1 MLVLSRKINQSI
13 VIGDN
18 IEIML
23 VDIRGDQIKLGI
35 NSLTKVLCEKNTEGK
50 YHVPY
55 EGDKKE
61 MYSCK
66 YCGSSYYTIKELTSE
81 LCLRNPKGKF
91 HVPAK

>member
-35 NSLTKVLCEKNTEGK
+35 NAPKSVKIFRKEVYEEVKSENLEASKSTIEELNILSSFVKNKLEKGQ
-50 YHVPY
+50 
-55 EGDKKE
+55 
-61 MYSCK
+61 
-66 YCGSSYYTIKELTSE
+66 
-81 LCLRNPKGKF
+81 
-91 HVPAK
+91 

>member
-35 NSLTKVLCEKNTEGK
+35 NAPKTVKIFRKEVYEEVKNQNREAAKSTIE
-50 YHVPY
+50 
-55 EGDKKE
+55 ELNIL
-61 MYSCK
+61 
-66 YCGSSYYTIKELTSE
+66 SSFVKNKLE
-81 LCLRNPKGKF
+81 NNKN
-91 HVPAK
+91 

>member
-35 NSLTKVLCEKNTEGK
+35 NAPRDVKIFRKEVYEEIESQNLEASKTNPEQLNILSRFVKNKLEKNK
-50 YHVPY
+50 
-55 EGDKKE
+55 
-61 MYSCK
+61 
-66 YCGSSYYTIKELTSE
+66 
-81 LCLRNPKGKF
+81 
-91 HVPAK
+91 

>member
-35 NSLTKVLCEKNTEGK
+35 NAPKTVKIFRKEVYEEVENQNREAAKSTIEELNILSSFVKN
-50 YHVPY
+50 
-55 EGDKKE
+55 
-61 MYSCK
+61 
-66 YCGSSYYTIKELTSE
+66 
-81 LCLRNPKGKF
+81 KF
-91 HVPAK
+91 GNNKN

>member
-35 NSLTKVLCEKNTEGK
+35 NAPRDVKIFRKEVYEEIESQNLEASKTNPEQLNILSNFVKNKLENNK
-50 YHVPY
+50 
-55 EGDKKE
+55 
-61 MYSCK
+61 
-66 YCGSSYYTIKELTSE
+66 
-81 LCLRNPKGKF
+81 
-91 HVPAK
+91 

>member
-35 NSLTKVLCEKNTEGK
+35 NAPKTVKIFRKEVYEEVENQNREASKSTIEELNILSSFVKNKLGNNK
-50 YHVPY
+50 
-55 EGDKKE
+55 
-61 MYSCK
+61 
-66 YCGSSYYTIKELTSE
+66 
-81 LCLRNPKGKF
+81 N
-91 HVPAK
+91 

>member
-35 NSLTKVLCEKNTEGK
+35 NAPKNVKIFRKE
-50 YHVPY
+50 VY
-55 EGDKKE
+55 EEIESQNLEASKEATADKLNILSNFVKN
-61 MYSCK
+61 K
-66 YCGSSYYTIKELTSE
+66 FGSK
-81 LCLRNPKGKF
+81 K
-91 HVPAK
+91 

>member
-35 NSLTKVLCEKNTEGK
+35 NAPKTVKIFRKEVYEEVKSQNLEASQSAIEELNILSSFVKNKLENNK
-50 YHVPY
+50 
-55 EGDKKE
+55 
-61 MYSCK
+61 
-66 YCGSSYYTIKELTSE
+66 
-81 LCLRNPKGKF
+81 N
-91 HVPAK
+91 

>member
-35 NSLTKVLCEKNTEGK
+35 NAPKNVKIFRKE
-50 YHVPY
+50 VY
-55 EGDKKE
+55 EEVKSQNLEASKSTIE
-61 MYSCK
+61 ELNIL
-66 YCGSSYYTIKELTSE
+66 SSFVKNKLE
-81 LCLRNPKGKF
+81 NNK
-91 HVPAK
+91 

>member
-35 NSLTKVLCEKNTEGK
+35 NAPKSVKIFRKEVYEEVNSENLEASKSTIEELNILSSFVKNKLE
-50 YHVPY
+50 
-55 EGDKKE
+55 
-61 MYSCK
+61 
-66 YCGSSYYTIKELTSE
+66 
-81 LCLRNPKGKF
+81 KGK
-91 HVPAK
+91 

>member
-35 NSLTKVLCEKNTEGK
+35 NAPRDVKIFRKEVYEEIESQNLEASKTKSRTTK
-50 YHVPY
+50 YL
-55 EGDKKE
+55 K
-61 MYSCK
+61 
-66 YCGSSYYTIKELTSE
+66 
-81 LCLRNPKGKF
+81 
-91 HVPAK
+91 

>member
-35 NSLTKVLCEKNTEGK
+35 NAPKNVKIFRKE
-50 YHVPY
+50 VY
-55 EGDKKE
+55 EE
-61 MYSCK
+61 IESQ
-66 YCGSSYYTIKELTSE
+66 
-81 LCLRNPKGKF
+81 
-91 HVPAK
+91 

>member
-35 NSLTKVLCEKNTEGK
+35 NAPKNVKIFRKE
-50 YHVPY
+50 VY
-55 EGDKKE
+55 EEIESQNLEASKEATADKLNILSNFVK
-61 MYSCK
+61 
-66 YCGSSYYTIKELTSE
+66 
-81 LCLRNPKGKF
+81 NKF
-91 HVPAK
+91 GNNNKK

>member
-35 NSLTKVLCEKNTEGK
+35 NAPKSVKIFRKEVYEEVKSQNLEASQSTIEELNILSSFVKNKLENNK
-50 YHVPY
+50 
-55 EGDKKE
+55 
-61 MYSCK
+61 
-66 YCGSSYYTIKELTSE
+66 
-81 LCLRNPKGKF
+81 
-91 HVPAK
+91 

>member
-35 NSLTKVLCEKNTEGK
+35 NAPKNVRIFRKE
-50 YHVPY
+50 VY
-55 EGDKKE
+55 EEIESQNLEASKEATADKLNILSNFVKN
-61 MYSCK
+61 K
-66 YCGSSYYTIKELTSE
+66 FGSK
-81 LCLRNPKGKF
+81 K
-91 HVPAK
+91 

>member
-35 NSLTKVLCEKNTEGK
+35 NALKSVKIFRKEVYEEVKSENLEASKSTIEELNILSSFVKNKLE
-50 YHVPY
+50 
-55 EGDKKE
+55 
-61 MYSCK
+61 
-66 YCGSSYYTIKELTSE
+66 
-81 LCLRNPKGKF
+81 KGK
-91 HVPAK
+91 

>member
-35 NSLTKVLCEKNTEGK
+35 NAPKNVKIFRKEVYEEIENQNLEASKEATADKLNILSNFVKNKLGK
-50 YHVPY
+50 
-55 EGDKKE
+55 K
-61 MYSCK
+61 
-66 YCGSSYYTIKELTSE
+66 
-81 LCLRNPKGKF
+81 
-91 HVPAK
+91 

>member
-35 NSLTKVLCEKNTEGK
+35 NAPRDVKIFRNEVYEEIESQNIEASKTNPEQLNILSSFVKNKLEKNK
-50 YHVPY
+50 
-55 EGDKKE
+55 
-61 MYSCK
+61 
-66 YCGSSYYTIKELTSE
+66 
-81 LCLRNPKGKF
+81 
-91 HVPAK
+91 

>member
-35 NSLTKVLCEKNTEGK
+35 NAPKTVKIFRKEVYEEIERQNVEAIKSSSTSLDILKSYVRNKGLDNNNNN
-50 YHVPY
+50 
-55 EGDKKE
+55 KE
-61 MYSCK
+61 
-66 YCGSSYYTIKELTSE
+66 
-81 LCLRNPKGKF
+81 
-91 HVPAK
+91 

>member
-35 NSLTKVLCEKNTEGK
+35 NAPKSVKIFRKEVYEEVKSENLEASKSTIEELNILSSFVKNKLG
-50 YHVPY
+50 
-55 EGDKKE
+55 
-61 MYSCK
+61 
-66 YCGSSYYTIKELTSE
+66 
-81 LCLRNPKGKF
+81 KGK
-91 HVPAK
+91 

>member
-35 NSLTKVLCEKNTEGK
+35 NAPKNVKIFRKE
-50 YHVPY
+50 VY
-55 EGDKKE
+55 EEIESQNLEASKEATADKLNILSNFVK
-61 MYSCK
+61 
-66 YCGSSYYTIKELTSE
+66 
-81 LCLRNPKGKF
+81 NKF
-91 HVPAK
+91 GNNKK

>member
-35 NSLTKVLCEKNTEGK
+35 NAPKTVKIFRKEVYEEVKSQNLEASHSTIEELNILSSFVKNKLENNK
-50 YHVPY
+50 
-55 EGDKKE
+55 
-61 MYSCK
+61 
-66 YCGSSYYTIKELTSE
+66 
-81 LCLRNPKGKF
+81 
-91 HVPAK
+91 

>member
-35 NSLTKVLCEKNTEGK
+35 HAPKSVKIFRNEVYEEVKSEHLEASKSTIEELNILSSFVKNKLE
-50 YHVPY
+50 
-55 EGDKKE
+55 
-61 MYSCK
+61 
-66 YCGSSYYTIKELTSE
+66 
-81 LCLRNPKGKF
+81 KGK
-91 HVPAK
+91 

>member
-35 NSLTKVLCEKNTEGK
+35 NAPKTVKIFRKEVYEEVENQNREAAKSTIEELNILSSFVKNKLENNK
-50 YHVPY
+50 
-55 EGDKKE
+55 
-61 MYSCK
+61 
-66 YCGSSYYTIKELTSE
+66 
-81 LCLRNPKGKF
+81 
-91 HVPAK
+91 

>member
-35 NSLTKVLCEKNTEGK
+35 NAPRNVKIFRKEVYEEIESQNLEASKEATSDKLNILSNFVKNKFGK
-50 YHVPY
+50 
-55 EGDKKE
+55 KQ
-61 MYSCK
+61 
-66 YCGSSYYTIKELTSE
+66 
-81 LCLRNPKGKF
+81 
-91 HVPAK
+91 

>member
-35 NSLTKVLCEKNTEGK
+35 NAPRDVKIFRKEVYEEIESQNLEASKTNPEQLNILSSFVKNKLEKN
-50 YHVPY
+50 
-55 EGDKKE
+55 
-61 MYSCK
+61 
-66 YCGSSYYTIKELTSE
+66 
-81 LCLRNPKGKF
+81 KGA
-91 HVPAK
+91 VLDN

>member
-35 NSLTKVLCEKNTEGK
+35 NAPRDVKIFRKEVYEEIETQNLEASKTNPEQLNILSSFVKNKLEKNK
-50 YHVPY
+50 
-55 EGDKKE
+55 
-61 MYSCK
+61 
-66 YCGSSYYTIKELTSE
+66 
-81 LCLRNPKGKF
+81 
-91 HVPAK
+91 

>member
-35 NSLTKVLCEKNTEGK
+35 SAPKTVKIFRKEVYEEVENQNREAAKSTIEELNILSSFVKNKLGNNK
-50 YHVPY
+50 
-55 EGDKKE
+55 
-61 MYSCK
+61 
-66 YCGSSYYTIKELTSE
+66 
-81 LCLRNPKGKF
+81 N
-91 HVPAK
+91 

>member
-35 NSLTKVLCEKNTEGK
+35 NAPKNVKIFRKE
-50 YHVPY
+50 VY
-55 EGDKKE
+55 EEVKSQNVEASKSSIEELNILSSFVKKKLE
-61 MYSCK
+61 NNK
-66 YCGSSYYTIKELTSE
+66 
-81 LCLRNPKGKF
+81 
-91 HVPAK
+91 

>member
-35 NSLTKVLCEKNTEGK
+35 NAPKTVKIFRKEVYEEVKSQNLEASQSTIEELNILSSFVKNKLENNK
-50 YHVPY
+50 
-55 EGDKKE
+55 
-61 MYSCK
+61 
-66 YCGSSYYTIKELTSE
+66 
-81 LCLRNPKGKF
+81 
-91 HVPAK
+91 

>member
-35 NSLTKVLCEKNTEGK
+35 NAPRDVKIFRKEVYEEIENQNLEASKTNPEQLNILSSFVKNKLEKNK
-50 YHVPY
+50 
-55 EGDKKE
+55 
-61 MYSCK
+61 
-66 YCGSSYYTIKELTSE
+66 
-81 LCLRNPKGKF
+81 
-91 HVPAK
+91 